1 MYCVS
6 KEVSIERFQLV
17 MGVLDFRKELTNAE
31 KETTLI
37 AIHTIADWK
46 VVPEVARGSA
56 NGSA

>member
-1 MYCVS
+1 MS